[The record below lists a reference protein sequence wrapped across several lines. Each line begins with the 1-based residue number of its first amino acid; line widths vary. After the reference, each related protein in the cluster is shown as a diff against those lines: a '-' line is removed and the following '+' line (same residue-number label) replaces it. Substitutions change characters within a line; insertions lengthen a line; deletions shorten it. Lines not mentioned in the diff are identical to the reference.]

1 MPPFYYRP
9 TNSSPSLLSTVTV
22 CNAVPA
28 GESVTLIPPLPTV
41 IPSHIPPYASACS
54 GSARYSSACECVG
67 VTPVTTT
74 VPTPT
79 AFTVSHTSTVAAAP
93 TLNAVQFYNGF
104 VCDPTDNILTDTPAV
119 LDVCTLTSLS
129 YSLNFASFV
138 PAGGLTAAE
147 CSVNFYTTHDCS
159 GGPQGSAPVD
169 STSCFNFL
177 TYAAIMLVC
186 SCPA

>member
-1 MPPFYYRP
+1 
-9 TNSSPSLLSTVTV
+9 VTV
-22 CNAVPA
+22 CNAVLA
-28 GESVTLIPPLPTV
+28 GETLIPPAPTV
-41 IPSHIPPYASACS
+41 IPSHIPSYASACS
-54 GSARYSSACECVG
+54 GSVRYSSACECVS
-67 VTPVTTT
+67 VSAVTTT

-79 AFTVSHTSTVAAAP
+79 AFTVSHTSVVAAAP

-104 VCDPTDNILTDTPAV
+104 VCDPTNNILTDRPAP
-119 LDVCTLTSLS
+119 LDVCTET
-129 YSLNFASFV
+129 AS
-138 PAGGLTAAE
+138 E

-186 SCPA
+186 SCPVKG

>member
-1 MPPFYYRP
+1 
-9 TNSSPSLLSTVTV
+9 V
-22 CNAVPA
+22 
-28 GESVTLIPPLPTV
+28 
-41 IPSHIPPYASACS
+41 
-54 GSARYSSACECVG
+54 RYSSACKCVG

-79 AFTVSHTSTVAAAP
+79 AFTVSHTSTAAAAP

-119 LDVCTLTSLS
+119 LDVCTLTSFS
-129 YSLNFASFV
+129 YSLDFVSFV
-138 PAGGLTAAE
+138 AQGGLTAGE

-159 GGPQGSAPVD
+159 GGPQGNAPVD
-169 STSCFNFL
+169 STTCFNFL

-186 SCPA
+186 SCSASG